1 MKRLF
6 PMTAALASTAL
17 LLTACGGPDTE
28 TTGGGEEAGAV
39 EEATVGISQFVE
51 HPSLDAAREGFVAAL
66 EEGGYTEGEN
76 LTLDL
81 QNASGDQ
88 GTSTSIASNLASSD
102 ADLVLAIATPSAQG
116 VAQAVT
122 DRPVLFTAVTD
133 PVEAGLVDS
142 LESPGGNVTGTTDMN
157 PVAEQIAL
165 VKQLDPEAE
174 SVGIIYSSGETNSQV
189 QVELAKEA
197 AEEEGLEVVEKAVT
211 NTSEVAQAAESLDT
225 DAIYVPTDNKVVSGL
240 EAVISAAESK
250 QIPLIA
256 GEGDSVERGALITQ
270 GLDYEQ
276 LGRQTGEMA
285 VRILADGEDPASM
298 PVESQEETQLVI
310 NLQAAERM
318 GVEVPQELQDSADQ
332 VIE

>member
-6 PMTAALASTAL
+6 PLTAALASSAL
-17 LLTACGGPDTE
+17 LLAGCGGSGSSGAS
-28 TTGGGEEAGAV
+28 GGAT

-66 EEGGYTEGEN
+66 GEGGYKEGDN
-76 LTLDL
+76 LTLDV

-88 GTSTSIASNLASSD
+88 GTSTSIASNFASSD

-122 DRPVLFTAVTD
+122 DKPVLFTAVTD
-133 PVEAGLVDS
+133 PVDAGLVES
-142 LESPGGNVTGTTDMN
+142 LDSPGANVTGTTDMN

-165 VKQLDPEAE
+165 IKQLDPQAR

-189 QVELAKEA
+189 QVDMAKEA
-197 AEEEGLEVVEKAVT
+197 AAAEGLEVVEKAVT
-211 NTSEVAQAAESLDT
+211 NTSEVAQAAESFDT
-225 DAIYVPTDNKVVSGL
+225 DAIYVPTDNKVVAGL
-240 EAVISAAESK
+240 EAVISAAEQK
-250 QIPLIA
+250 KVPLVA
-256 GEGDSVERGALITQ
+256 GEGDSVERGALITK
-270 GLDYEQ
+270 GIDYER

-285 VRILADGEDPASM
+285 VRILKDGADPASM
-298 PVESQEETQLVI
+298 PVESQEETQLII
-310 NLQAAERM
+310 NLQAAQRM
-318 GVEVPQELQDSADQ
+318 GVEVPQELRDSADQ

>member
-6 PMTAALASTAL
+6 PLTAALAASGL
-17 LLTACGGPDTE
+17 LLAGCGEPE
-28 TTGGGEEAGAV
+28 AEGGAEAAA
-39 EEATVGISQFVE
+39 EEATIGISQYVE

-76 LTLDL
+76 LTLDV

-88 GTSTSIASNLASSD
+88 ATSTSIATNFASSD
-102 ADLVLAIATPSAQG
+102 SDLVLAIATPAAQG

-133 PVEAGLVDS
+133 PVAAGLVKS
-142 LESPGGNVTGTTDMN
+142 MENPGGNVTGTTDMN

-165 VKQLDPEAE
+165 IKEVAPDAE

-189 QVELAKEA
+189 QVDLARQA
-197 AEEEGLEVVEKAVT
+197 AEELGLEVVEKTVT
-211 NTSEVAQAAESLDT
+211 NTSEVAQAANSLDT

-240 EAVISAAESK
+240 EAVIGAAEEK
-250 QIPLIA
+250 QVPLVV

-270 GLDYEQ
+270 GIDYEK

-285 VRILADGEDPASM
+285 LQILQEGADPATM
-298 PVESQEETQLVI
+298 PVQALEDTQLVI
-310 NLQAAERM
+310 NLKAAERM
-318 GVEVPQELQDSADQ
+318 GVEVPQELVDSADR